1 MFKEAILEQTENI
14 LWNEMGKA
22 AADAVTKSLLSLS
35 SATTNTA
42 SSNTKDAPEKVETT
56 VDKEQVLL
64 NINVNWEEIA
74 CLADVLIESIPNN
87 LHNNNNTV

>member
-1 MFKEAILEQTENI
+1 MFEEAILEQTENI

-42 SSNTKDAPEKVETT
+42 PSNTKDAPEKVETT
-56 VDKEQVLL
+56 VDKEKAFL
-64 NINVNWEEIA
+64 NVNANWKKIA
-74 CLADVLIESIPNN
+74 CVAGGVIESIP
-87 LHNNNNTV
+87 V